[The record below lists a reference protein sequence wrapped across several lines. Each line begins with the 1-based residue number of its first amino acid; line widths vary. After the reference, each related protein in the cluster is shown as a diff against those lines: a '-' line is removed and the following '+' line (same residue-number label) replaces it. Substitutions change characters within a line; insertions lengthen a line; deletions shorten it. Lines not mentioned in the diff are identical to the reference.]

1 MLLAEL
7 LGDDLKNSL
16 YAKTKDYYTEGSK
29 DAIGEGQVIT
39 IEKLYQLA
47 KEGRI
52 EYSVDPKI
60 GHHLEI
66 KVFPSGKKIWV
77 QVVSSTK
84 DIDLGKMLTG
94 LVDFAYE
101 GISEDSKSMDDDSDR
116 LKRYRKAYPEDKRS
130 DSEILQ
136 DLNDDKTYKI

>member
-16 YAKTKDYYTEGSK
+16 YAKIKDYYTEGSK
-29 DAIGEGQVIT
+29 D
-39 IEKLYQLA
+39 
-47 KEGRI
+47 
-52 EYSVDPKI
+52 DKI
-60 GHHLEI
+60 
-66 KVFPSGKKIWV
+66 
-77 QVVSSTK
+77 K

-101 GISEDSKSMDDDSDR
+101 GISEDSKSMDDDSDK